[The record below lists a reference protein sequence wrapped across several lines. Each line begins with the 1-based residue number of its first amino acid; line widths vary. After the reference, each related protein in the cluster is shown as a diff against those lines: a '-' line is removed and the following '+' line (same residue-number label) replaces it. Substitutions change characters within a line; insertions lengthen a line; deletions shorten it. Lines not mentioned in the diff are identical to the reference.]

1 MATEKPAR
9 LRSTVYAAIWGG
21 RLGTMSAWKAG
32 TITLARLLL
41 VLVRDLAYGQLTL
54 RATGLVYTT
63 LLSLVPLLALSFS
76 VLKAFGVYNQIDPI
90 LLKFLAPLGEKSA
103 DASKWVIR
111 FIENLNVTVLGSI
124 GLALLIYTVIS
135 LMRKIEESLNFI
147 WHVAQLRSF
156 ARRFSGYLSVLLIG
170 PVLIFSA
177 IGITSTIMA
186 TAQVRP
192 LLALEPVGGAVFALG
207 QALSVFFVIGVFVFT
222 YYFAPNTKVRLTSAL
237 TGGIA
242 AGLLWQ
248 AASWAFAEFARM
260 STQYAAI
267 YSSFAIFLLFLIWLY
282 LNWLILLLGA
292 SIAFYSQHPEYLV
305 LQQGEPRLSNR
316 MRERVALMLM
326 YLVGKSYQ
334 DGSPAWTFSRLT
346 QQLGLPSYA
355 LQMVLVA
362 LEQDG
367 LLVQTGDD
375 PPAYLPGRDI
385 GSITLEQLLHTVRA
399 AGEEKYLGPE
409 AVPAPEQIESLLA
422 RMNLAIDEQ
431 VRDLTL
437 RNLLAPLSVSTVP
450 PGKGPLLDQAIDR
463 RDHDQRQESG

>member
-1 MATEKPAR
+1 MVTEKRAR
-9 LRSTVYAAIWGG
+9 SRSPVHDAIWGG
-21 RLGTMSAWKAG
+21 RLGAMPAWKAG
-32 TITLARLLL
+32 MITPARLAL
-41 VLVRDLAYGQLTL
+41 VLMRDLAHGQLTL

-90 LLKFLAPLGEKSA
+90 LLNFLAPLGEKSA

-111 FIENLNVTVLGSI
+111 FIENLNVKVLGSI
-124 GLALLIYTVIS
+124 GLALLIYTVVS
-135 LMRKIEESLNFI
+135 LMRKIEESVNFI
-147 WHVAQLRSF
+147 WHVARLRSF
-156 ARRFSGYLSVLLIG
+156 TRRFSGYLSLLLIG

-177 IGITSTIMA
+177 IGITSSVMA
-186 TAQVRP
+186 TALVRP
-192 LLALEPVGGAVFALG
+192 WLALEPVGGAVYALG
-207 QALSVFFVIGVFVFT
+207 RAISVFFVIGVFVFA
-222 YYFAPNTKVRLTSAL
+222 YYFGPNTRVRLSAAL

-248 AASWAFAEFARM
+248 GASWAFAEFARI

-326 YLVGKSYQ
+326 YMIGKTYR
-334 DGSPAWTFSRLT
+334 DGGPAWTLSKLAQRLDV
-346 QQLGLPSYA
+346 PSYA
-355 LQMVLVA
+355 LKMVLDA

-367 LLVQTGDD
+367 LLVQTGND
-375 PPAYLPGRDI
+375 PPAYLPSRDI
-385 GSITLEQLLHTVRA
+385 GSITLEELLHTVRA
-399 AGEEKYLGPE
+399 AGEEQYLGPE
-409 AVPAPEQIESLLA
+409 AVPVPEEIESILA
-422 RMNLAIDEQ
+422 RVNLAIDGQ

-437 RNLLAPLSVSTVP
+437 RDLVTPGP
-450 PGKGPLLDQAIDR
+450 PSP
-463 RDHDQRQESG
+463 

>member
-1 MATEKPAR
+1 MLTDKRAK
-9 LRSTVYAAIWGG
+9 LRSTVYGAIWGG
-21 RLGTMSAWKAG
+21 RLGTMSTWKAG
-32 TITLARLLL
+32 MMTPARLAL
-41 VLVRDLAYGQLTL
+41 VLMRDLAYGQLTL

-90 LLKFLAPLGEKSA
+90 LLNFLGPLGEKSA
-103 DASKWVIR
+103 DVSKWIIK
-111 FIENLNVTVLGSI
+111 FIENLDVKVLGSI

-135 LMRKIEESLNFI
+135 LMQKIEESVNFI

-156 ARRFSGYLSVLLIG
+156 ARRFSGYLSLLLIG
-170 PVLIFSA
+170 PVLIFST
-177 IGITSTIMA
+177 IGITSTIMT

-192 LLALEPVGGAVFALG
+192 LLALEPVGGAVYALG
-207 QALSVFFVIGVFVFT
+207 QTISVFFVIGVFVFA

-248 AASWAFAEFARM
+248 GASWAFAEFARI

-326 YLVGKSYQ
+326 YLVGKTYQ
-334 DGSPAWTFSRLT
+334 DRGPAWTFSSLT
-346 QQLGLPSYA
+346 QRLDVPSYA
-355 LQMVLVA
+355 LQMVLDA
-362 LEQDG
+362 LEQAG

-375 PPAYLPGRDI
+375 PPAYLPSRDI
-385 GSITLEQLLHTVRA
+385 GSITLEELLHTVRA
-399 AGEEKYLGPE
+399 AGEEQYLGPE
-409 AVPAPEQIESLLA
+409 AVPVPAEIESVLA
-422 RMNLAIDEQ
+422 RVNLAIDEQ

-437 RNLLAPLSVSTVP
+437 RNLVTPAPPSP
-450 PGKGPLLDQAIDR
+450 
-463 RDHDQRQESG
+463 

>member
-1 MATEKPAR
+1 MVTEKPAR

-21 RLGTMSAWKAG
+21 RLGAMSAWKAG
-32 TITLARLLL
+32 MITLARLLL
-41 VLVRDLAYGQLTL
+41 VLMRDLAYGQLTL

-90 LLKFLAPLGEKSA
+90 LLNFLAPLGEKSA
-103 DASKWVIR
+103 DASKWVIK
-111 FIENLNVTVLGSI
+111 FIDNLDVKVLGSI

-135 LMRKIEESLNFI
+135 LMQKIEESVNFI

-156 ARRFSGYLSVLLIG
+156 ARRFSGYLSLLLIG
-170 PVLIFSA
+170 PVLIFST
-177 IGITSTIMA
+177 IGITSTIMGA
-186 TAQVRP
+186 AQVRP
-192 LLALEPVGGAVFALG
+192 LLAAEPVGGAVYALG
-207 QALSVFFVIGVFVFT
+207 QAIPVFFVIGVFVFA

-248 AASWAFAEFARM
+248 GASWAFAEFARI

-267 YSSFAIFLLFLIWLY
+267 YSSFAIFLMFLIWLY

-305 LQQGEPRLSNR
+305 LEQGEPHLSNR

-326 YLVGKSYQ
+326 YLIGKTYQ
-334 DGSPAWTFSRLT
+334 DGGPAWTFSSLT
-346 QQLGLPSYA
+346 QRLGLPSYA
-355 LQMVLVA
+355 LQMVLAA
-362 LEQDG
+362 LNRGG

-375 PPAYLPGRDI
+375 PPAYLPSRDI
-385 GSITLEQLLHTVRA
+385 GSITLEQLLHAVRTT
-399 AGEEKYLGPE
+399 GEEQYLGPA
-409 AVPAPEQIESLLA
+409 AVPVPAEIESILA
-422 RMNLAIDEQ
+422 RVNLAIDEQ

-437 RNLLAPLSVSTVP
+437 RNLVTPVAPSP
-450 PGKGPLLDQAIDR
+450 
-463 RDHDQRQESG
+463 